1 MFKGDQTSIWG
12 QPCLP
17 WSQNTPS
24 HNSGECTNIPTT
36 TICTNNNN
44 PTTTNK
50 TLPPDIS
57 GACPWAPRSRLNP
70 PVDLDPGHLGR
81 PSIPLNPHRHPLQAR
96 LLQVIDLLLC
106 EETSFHL
113 KKGWSNLQWSFCAGG
128 KGRRITTTKAQS
140 RFVFFLNQH
149 FKTPDILWIIKSPK
163 HDKMQK
169 KVKVWSRL
177 GEQQPNAISINFSS
191 WLCTEAGVFL
201 QVS

>member
-1 MFKGDQTSIWG
+1 MIKLLLTHNAIIKGDQTSIWG

-24 HNSGECTNIPTT
+24 HNSGECFNIPIT
-36 TICTNNNN
+36 TICTNNNNATNN

-50 TLPPDIS
+50 TLPPDIL

-70 PVDLDPGHLGR
+70 LVDLDPGHLGR

-113 KKGWSNLQWSFCAGG
+113 KKGSSMIFLCRRKRPEDYNYQGTIQVCLVSESTFQNSRHILQ
-128 KGRRITTTKAQS
+128 
-140 RFVFFLNQH
+140 NH
-149 FKTPDILWIIKSPK
+149 PN
-163 HDKMQK
+163 MK
-169 KVKVWSRL
+169 KCKRK
-177 GEQQPNAISINFSS
+177 
-191 WLCTEAGVFL
+191 
-201 QVS
+201 